1 MDKSEVRELSY
12 LDTDKSEVRELSYY
26 DIPEIDESGSERI
39 RYDNP
44 EFRVFAR
51 RNNNLANEVFPGM
64 VIHYHKDVELICI
77 RSGYASYRVND
88 KVIHLESGDGI
99 IVNSD
104 QLHLLI
110 SEDVDY
116 CLDCV
121 IFDTELIMGNK
132 YIKEKYMP
140 FLIGDAAPDC
150 IVLRS
155 NNATDKIILEGIGQ
169 IVYMSYLEDH
179 EMEILSVLQ
188 RVYQLLYETMI
199 KVDSKRALSA
209 PDLNSMRDMI
219 DYINNNYSGRITV
232 AGICDRGCIG
242 KNACIDMFKKYTH
255 MSPID
260 YVRNVRLLNAI
271 DYLKNSE
278 MSITEIA
285 YAVGFNSASYFT
297 KSFRQFYDMTPGEY
311 RKKAVD
317 Y

>member
-1 MDKSEVRELSY
+1 MDKSG
-12 LDTDKSEVRELSYY
+12 VRELSYY

-39 RYDNP
+39 QYDNP
-44 EFRVFAR
+44 EFRVLAHK
-51 RNNNLANEVFPGM
+51 NYNLANEIFPGM
-64 VIHYHKDVELICI
+64 VIHYHKDVELIYI

-99 IVNSD
+99 SVNSD

-121 IFDTELIMGNK
+121 IFDPELIMGNK

-155 NNATDKIILEGIGQ
+155 SDAADKIILEGIGQ
-169 IVYMSYLEDH
+169 IVYMSYLENH

-188 RVYQLLYETMI
+188 RVYQLLYEKMR
-199 KVDSKRALSA
+199 KVDSKRTLSA
-209 PDLNSMRDMI
+209 PDLNSMIEMI
-219 DYINNNYSGRITV
+219 DYINSNYSGRITV
-232 AGICDRGCIG
+232 AGICASGHVG
-242 KNACIDMFKKYTH
+242 KNTCIDLFKKYTH

-260 YVRNVRLLNAI
+260 YVRSIRLLNAI
-271 DYLKNSE
+271 NYLKNSE

-297 KSFRQFYDMTPGEY
+297 KSFRQFYDMTPVEY
-311 RKKAVD
+311 KKNIK
-317 Y
+317 

>member
-1 MDKSEVRELSY
+1 M
-12 LDTDKSEVRELSYY
+12 DKSEVRELSYY

-51 RNNNLANEVFPGM
+51 RNNNLANEIFPGM

-155 NNATDKIILEGIGQ
+155 NNATDKIILEGIGR

>member
-1 MDKSEVRELSY
+1 MDKSG
-12 LDTDKSEVRELSYY
+12 VRELSYY
-26 DIPEIDESGSERI
+26 DNPEIDESGSERI
-39 RYDNP
+39 QYDNP
-44 EFRVFAR
+44 EFRVFAHK
-51 RNNNLANEVFPGM
+51 NYNLANEIFPGM
-64 VIHYHKDVELICI
+64 VIHYHKDVELIYI

-110 SEDVDY
+110 SEAVDY

-121 IFDTELIMGNK
+121 IFDPELIMGNK

-155 NNATDKIILEGIGQ
+155 SDAADKIILEGIGQ
-169 IVYMSYLEDH
+169 IVYMSYLENH

-188 RVYQLLYETMI
+188 RVYQLLYEKMR
-199 KVDSKRALSA
+199 KVDSKRPLSA

-219 DYINNNYSGRITV
+219 DYINSNYSGRITV
-232 AGICDRGCIG
+232 AGICASGHVG
-242 KNACIDMFKKYTH
+242 KNTCIDLFKKYTH

-260 YVRNVRLLNAI
+260 YVRSIRLQNAI
-271 DYLKNSE
+271 NYLKNSE

-297 KSFRQFYDMTPGEY
+297 KSFRQFYDMTPVEY
-311 RKKAVD
+311 RKELI
-317 Y
+317 

>member
-1 MDKSEVRELSY
+1 MDKSG
-12 LDTDKSEVRELSYY
+12 VRELSYY
-26 DIPEIDESGSERI
+26 DIPEIDKSGSERI
-39 RYDNP
+39 QYDNP

-51 RNNNLANEVFPGM
+51 KNYNLANEIFPGM
-64 VIHYHKDVELICI
+64 VIHYHKDVELIYI

-121 IFDTELIMGNK
+121 IFDPELIMGNK

-155 NNATDKIILEGIGQ
+155 SDTTDKIILEGIGQ
-169 IVYMSYLEDH
+169 IVYMSYIENH

-188 RVYQLLYETMI
+188 RVYQLLYEKMR
-199 KVDSKRALSA
+199 KVDSKRTLSD
-209 PDLNSMRDMI
+209 PDLNSMRAMI
-219 DYINNNYSGRITV
+219 DYINSNYSGRITV
-232 AGICDRGCIG
+232 AGICASGHVG
-242 KNACIDMFKKYTH
+242 KNTCIDLFKKYTH

-260 YVRNVRLLNAI
+260 YVRSIRLQNAI
-271 DYLKNSE
+271 NYLKNSE

-297 KSFRQFYDMTPGEY
+297 KSFRQFYDMTPVEY
-311 RKKAVD
+311 RKVV
-317 Y
+317 

>member
-1 MDKSEVRELSY
+1 MDKSG
-12 LDTDKSEVRELSYY
+12 VRELSYY

-39 RYDNP
+39 QYDNP
-44 EFRVFAR
+44 EFRVLAHK
-51 RNNNLANEVFPGM
+51 NYNLANEIFPGM
-64 VIHYHKDVELICI
+64 VIHYHKDVELIYI

-121 IFDTELIMGNK
+121 IFDPELIMGNK

-140 FLIGDAAPDC
+140 FLIGDAASDC

-155 NNATDKIILEGIGQ
+155 SDAADKIILEGIGQ
-169 IVYMSYLEDH
+169 IVYMSDLENH

-188 RVYQLLYETMI
+188 RVYQLLYEKMR
-199 KVDSKRALSA
+199 KVDSKRILSA

-219 DYINNNYSGRITV
+219 DYINSNYSGRITV
-232 AGICDRGCIG
+232 AGICASGHVG
-242 KNACIDMFKKYTH
+242 KNTCIDLFKKYTH

-260 YVRNVRLLNAI
+260 YVRSIRLQNAI
-271 DYLKNSE
+271 NYLKNSE

-297 KSFRQFYDMTPGEY
+297 KSFRQFYDMTPVEY
-311 RKKAVD
+311 RKVV
-317 Y
+317 

>member
-1 MDKSEVRELSY
+1 MDKSG
-12 LDTDKSEVRELSYY
+12 VRELSYY
-26 DIPEIDESGSERI
+26 DNPEIDESGSERI
-39 RYDNP
+39 QYDNP
-44 EFRVFAR
+44 EFRVFAHK
-51 RNNNLANEVFPGM
+51 NYNLANEIFPGM
-64 VIHYHKDVELICI
+64 VIHYHKDVELIYI

-121 IFDTELIMGNK
+121 IFDPELIMGNK
-132 YIKEKYMP
+132 YIREKYMP

-155 NNATDKIILEGIGQ
+155 NDTIDKIILEGIGQ
-169 IVYMSYLEDH
+169 IVYMSYLENH

-188 RVYQLLYETMI
+188 RVYQLLYEKMR
-199 KVDSKRALSA
+199 KVDSKRILSA
-209 PDLNSMRDMI
+209 PDLNSMRAMI
-219 DYINNNYSGRITV
+219 DCINSNYSGRITV
-232 AGICDRGCIG
+232 AGICASGHVG
-242 KNACIDMFKKYTH
+242 KNTCFDLFKKYTH

-260 YVRNVRLLNAI
+260 YVRSIRLQNAI
-271 DYLKNSE
+271 NYLKNSE

-311 RKKAVD
+311 RKKV
-317 Y
+317 

>member
-1 MDKSEVRELSY
+1 MDKSG
-12 LDTDKSEVRELSYY
+12 VRELSYY

-39 RYDNP
+39 QYDNP
-44 EFRVFAR
+44 EFRVLAHK
-51 RNNNLANEVFPGM
+51 NYNLANEIFPGM
-64 VIHYHKDVELICI
+64 VIHYHKDVELIYI

-121 IFDTELIMGNK
+121 IFDPELIMGNK

-155 NNATDKIILEGIGQ
+155 SDAADKIILEGIGQ
-169 IVYMSYLEDH
+169 IVYMSYLENH

-188 RVYQLLYETMI
+188 RVYQLLYEKMR
-199 KVDSKRALSA
+199 KVDSKRTLSA
-209 PDLNSMRDMI
+209 PDLNSMIEMI
-219 DYINNNYSGRITV
+219 DYINSNYSGRITV
-232 AGICDRGCIG
+232 AGICASGHVG
-242 KNACIDMFKKYTH
+242 KNTCIDLFKKYTH

-260 YVRNVRLLNAI
+260 YVRSIRLLNAI
-271 DYLKNSE
+271 NYLKNSE

-297 KSFRQFYDMTPGEY
+297 KSFRKFYDMTPVEY
-311 RKKAVD
+311 KKNIK
-317 Y
+317 

>member
-1 MDKSEVRELSY
+1 MDKSGVREQ
-12 LDTDKSEVRELSYY
+12 SYY
-26 DIPEIDESGSERI
+26 DIPEIDESGFERI
-39 RYDNP
+39 QYDNP
-44 EFRVFAR
+44 EFRVLAHK
-51 RNNNLANEVFPGM
+51 NYNLANEIFPGM
-64 VIHYHKDVELICI
+64 VIHYHKDVELIYI

-121 IFDTELIMGNK
+121 IFDPELIMGNK

-150 IVLRS
+150 TVLRS
-155 NNATDKIILEGIGQ
+155 SDATDKIILEGIGQ
-169 IVYMSYLEDH
+169 IVYMSYLENH

-188 RVYQLLYETMI
+188 RVYQLLYEKMR
-199 KVDSKRALSA
+199 KVDSKRTLSA
-209 PDLNSMRDMI
+209 PDINSMRDMI
-219 DYINNNYSGRITV
+219 AYINNNYSERITV
-232 AGICDRGCIG
+232 AGICAMGHIG
-242 KNACIDMFKKYTH
+242 KNTCIELFKKYTH
-255 MSPID
+255 MSPIY
-260 YVRNVRLLNAI
+260 YVRNVRLQNAI
-271 DYLKNSE
+271 NYLKNSE

-311 RKKAVD
+311 RKKV
-317 Y
+317 

>member
-1 MDKSEVRELSY
+1 MDKSG
-12 LDTDKSEVRELSYY
+12 VRELSYY

-39 RYDNP
+39 QYDNP
-44 EFRVFAR
+44 EFRVYAHK
-51 RNNNLANEVFPGM
+51 NYNLANEIFPGM
-64 VIHYHKDVELICI
+64 VIHYHKDVELIYI

-121 IFDTELIMGNK
+121 IFDPELIMGNK

-155 NNATDKIILEGIGQ
+155 SYAADKIILEGIGQ
-169 IVYMSYLEDH
+169 IVYMSYLENH

-188 RVYQLLYETMI
+188 RVYQLLYEKMR
-199 KVDSKRALSA
+199 KVDSKRILSA
-209 PDLNSMRDMI
+209 PDLNSMRTMI
-219 DYINNNYSGRITV
+219 DYINSNYSGRITV
-232 AGICDRGCIG
+232 AGICASGHVG
-242 KNACIDMFKKYTH
+242 KNTCIDLFKKYTH

-260 YVRNVRLLNAI
+260 YVRSVRLLNAI
-271 DYLKNSE
+271 NYLKNSE

-285 YAVGFNSASYFT
+285 YAVGFNSTSYFT
-297 KSFRQFYDMTPGEY
+297 KSFRQFYDMTPVEY
-311 RKKAVD
+311 RKELI
-317 Y
+317 

>member
-1 MDKSEVRELSY
+1 MDKSG
-12 LDTDKSEVRELSYY
+12 VRELSYY

-39 RYDNP
+39 QYDNP
-44 EFRVFAR
+44 EFRVFAHK
-51 RNNNLANEVFPGM
+51 NYNLANEIFPGM
-64 VIHYHKDVELICI
+64 VIHYHKDVELIYI

-121 IFDTELIMGNK
+121 IFDPELIMGNK

-140 FLIGDAAPDC
+140 FLIGDAASDC

-155 NNATDKIILEGIGQ
+155 SDAADKIILEGIGQ
-169 IVYMSYLEDH
+169 IVYMSYLENH

-188 RVYQLLYETMI
+188 RVYQLLYEKMR
-199 KVDSKRALSA
+199 KVDSKRTLSA

-219 DYINNNYSGRITV
+219 DYINSNYSGRITV
-232 AGICDRGCIG
+232 AGICASGHVG
-242 KNACIDMFKKYTH
+242 KNTCIDLFKKYTN

-260 YVRNVRLLNAI
+260 YVRSIRLLNAI
-271 DYLKNSE
+271 KYLKNSE

-297 KSFRQFYDMTPGEY
+297 KSFRQFYDMTPVEY
-311 RKKAVD
+311 RKELI
-317 Y
+317 